1 MSIHIVHL
9 KVLMAILIQVHFHQ
23 KIVKII
29 LNQIIRIQKN
39 HINVLAQI
47 LIENRNQNHV
57 LILGQIQTEVVE
69 VIIINKEVFPK
80 FLSQD

>member
-1 MSIHIVHL
+1 
-9 KVLMAILIQVHFHQ
+9 MAILIQVHFHQ
-23 KIVKII
+23 KIVKIT

-39 HINVLAQI
+39 HINVHAQI

-57 LILGQIQTEVVE
+57 LILNQIQTEVVE